1 MLVNA
6 NALMIKM
13 RWRCLYSKKQK
24 RLYSA
29 INFLENVDLTT
40 DFCDNSRTFSNL
52 FHGGVAGALCVTSQH
67 TGENLACVKLR
78 DS

>member
-1 MLVNA
+1 MTSH
-6 NALMIKM
+6 IT
-13 RWRCLYSKKQK
+13 
-24 RLYSA
+24 A
-29 INFLENVDLTT
+29 INFSYNVDQMVN
-40 DFCDNSRTFSNL
+40 FCDNSETFSNN